1 MYIIGF
7 GQGQLQYLNRSHSRR
22 QYKSSI
28 ITVNHHHYT
37 YCSCGKTPGILMYK
51 SFLLQMEY
59 KRINKARTR
68 VFNAPLT
75 RRKRPVRFLQRKQ
88 NHTKRNSNQN
98 RAVLYS
104 VTSGKRRAKGLG
116 FFSICFTISSRSSLY
131 RGSLTRGSTVHH
143 CTPGRTKVQ
152 LTCIV
157 GSGSSNTISNI
168 LEKFCP
174 RW

>member
-37 YCSCGKTPGILMYK
+37 YCSCGKTPGILMHK

-88 NHTKRNSNQN
+88 NHTKRNSNQKQ
-98 RAVLYS
+98 S
-104 VTSGKRRAKGLG
+104 
-116 FFSICFTISSRSSLY
+116 
-131 RGSLTRGSTVHH
+131 STVQ
-143 CTPGRTKVQ
+143 CNLRKTKGQGTGV
-152 LTCIV
+152 LFHMFYYFVEVFI
-157 GSGSSNTISNI
+157 I
-168 LEKFCP
+168 
-174 RW
+174 

>member
-88 NHTKRNSNQN
+88 STSPAQTKPH
-98 RAVLYS
+98 
-104 VTSGKRRAKGLG
+104 KAK
-116 FFSICFTISSRSSLY
+116 FKSKQS
-131 RGSLTRGSTVHH
+131 STVQ
-143 CTPGRTKVQ
+143 CNLRKTKGQGTGV
-152 LTCIV
+152 LFHTFYYFVEVFI
-157 GSGSSNTISNI
+157 I
-168 LEKFCP
+168 
-174 RW
+174 